1 MHPLYGV
8 IYLLTETMAKRG
20 RKKKIQPQTEV
31 IPSQTGVI
39 SGTFSKVN
47 LSESYVSLSIG
58 LIVVIFAAILTIALL
73 KQKNMIRVGGGTR
86 QEVSSTSTQENSIK
100 TKEQIYTVAEGDELK
115 AISLKFYG
123 SEDYYLD
130 IAKANKIDNPDI
142 ISTGTQLKIP
152 AIGAKASGNEK
163 ITTDTYTAKDTDDLW
178 GIAVRA
184 YGDGFK
190 WVDIAKI
197 NNLIDF
203 PDSLTPGTVLKIPR

>member
-1 MHPLYGV
+1 MP
-8 IYLLTETMAKRG
+8 RG
-20 RKKKIQPQTEV
+20 RKKKIPQETHAM
-31 IPSQTGVI
+31 PSDTGVI

-58 LIVVIFAAILTIALL
+58 LIVVIFATVLTVALL
-73 KQKNMIRVGGGTR
+73 KQKNMIRFGGAR
-86 QEVSSTSTQENSIK
+86 QEVSSTSTQQQTPKAKDEM
-100 TKEQIYTVAEGDELK
+100 YTVVDGDELK
-115 AISLKFYG
+115 AISKKFYG
-123 SEDYYLD
+123 SEEYYLD
-130 IAKANKIDNPDI
+130 IAKANNISNPDI

-152 AIGAKASGNEK
+152 AVGAKASGDEK
-163 ITTDTYTAKDTDDLW
+163 ITGNTYTAKDTDDLW

-190 WVDIAKI
+190 WVDIAKL